1 MAKRVNFRVVAYQ
14 TRFEIMTAIK
24 LPTPEDF
31 QNLGDVE
38 KVELYRGIFN
48 MYQDVANFLSSNLD
62 VDDLLAR
69 YCDD

>member
-24 LPTPEDF
+24 LPTPEVF

-38 KVELYRGIFN
+38 KVDLYREIFN
-48 MYQDVANFLSSNLD
+48 MYHDVANFLASNLD
-62 VDDLLAR
+62 VDDLIAR
-69 YCDD
+69 YCED